1 MCDQENTFNKTDAE
15 VVCYQLGLSGDIGI
29 KTNFHC
35 DSSDLDVLELAEFN
49 DVSCTGREEKLIN
62 CSIAKGLSDCTV
74 VGYICV
80 QCPSEFT
87 TALQGEKGS
96 FLY

>member
-15 VVCYQLGLSGDIGI
+15 VVCYQLGLSGDVIN
-29 KTNFHC
+29 TNFHC
-35 DSSDLDVLELAEFN
+35 DSSDPDLPEKAEYK

-62 CSIAKGLSDCTV
+62 CSITEVYFDCTV